1 MNGTL
6 LAIRYM
12 ILVVSAVGLFPAMT
26 ATAAGQNLIANP
38 GFEIGSGAMPASWQF
53 AEGTQKNTFDWVR
66 NDWATD
72 GVHSGSRSLRM
83 NSIRAAAAGQSMGIA
98 SNVFNVPPRSRVEA
112 SVWMKAGDVVN
123 QGNADWYGLRVTL
136 TVYDA
141 KGGNIEH
148 RDLIDE
154 EGSFSWKKIQGGM
167 IVPAGATAM
176 DFSIKMTTSTGTV
189 WVDDVEV
196 RIVEEVPPVNLAGI
210 RNPVLIPQPWH
221 STLGYDKFKLQDVAV
236 VGLHGDA
243 RIREAI
249 GSYFKSIGVAYAFF
263 AEDDPEVAAYS
274 TQLLLGDGESPV
286 LDRELSARFPD
297 YDWPDIEEQGYF
309 LAVAKGPGQGHIYV
323 GANSDIGRFYA
334 MQTLKQLVVNK
345 YLYVA
350 DILDKPTVGRRGIAM
365 GLQWFD
371 RRDGEALRRLTQ
383 LKSNFV
389 WVQGSLLD
397 DYLNTDNWRL
407 NFTIPQKAVLKE
419 FIELYQKNFIEVWIA
434 IGPRGKDPPLQYS
447 SDADI
452 DTVVRK
458 MDVLY
463 GLGLRNFGLRFDDL
477 ANVGEDRLLV
487 ARDIDLFQND
497 IGAAQAYFINAVY
510 SRLKALHPD
519 IGFMVVPMD
528 YNQIGNYGDKA
539 STSLRLRQLYDLPAD
554 VGVYTVCYYDDDV
567 LASTCLTGRRTVT
580 VVSNYYAEGNGDL
593 PEYVVAYVNFISW
606 QNAAVRARIAGF
618 TWLPATPQSEDIA
631 LISWHTAADFA
642 WAPERYD
649 PEQSFQRAAAKY
661 LGVPEGPLAAGGAPR
676 NDLKPALRAIMVS
689 AANHLAAE

>member
-1 MNGTL
+1 MGSALMVTPGMGSRFMNGTL
-6 LAIRYM
+6 SAIRCI
-12 ILVVSAVGLFPAMT
+12 ILVVGAAGLLPVAT
-26 ATAAGQNLIANP
+26 ANAAGQNLVSNP
-38 GFEIGSGAMPASWQF
+38 GFEIGSGKTPASWQL
-53 AEGTQKNTFDWVR
+53 AEGAQENTFDWVK
-66 NDWATD
+66 NDWASND
-72 GVHSGSRSLRM
+72 VHSGNRSLRM
-83 NSIRAAAAGQSMGIA
+83 NSIRAPEPGHSMGIA
-98 SNVFNVPPRSRVEA
+98 SNLFKVPPHSRVET
-112 SVWMKAGDVVN
+112 SVWIKASDVVN
-123 QGNADWYGLRVTL
+123 QGDIDWYGLRVTL

-141 KGGNIEH
+141 SGDHVEH

-154 EGSFSWKKIQGGM
+154 EGSFAWKKIQGGM
-167 IVPAGATAM
+167 IVPEGATAM

-189 WVDDVEV
+189 WVDDAEV
-196 RIVEEVPPVNLAGI
+196 RVVQELPPVNLAGI
-210 RNPVLIPQPWH
+210 HNPVLIPRPWQFIP
-221 STLGYDKFKLQDVAV
+221 GNDKFQPQDVAV

-243 RIREAI
+243 RVREAVE
-249 GSYFKSIGVAYAFF
+249 SYLKSIGIAYAFLG
-263 AEDDPEVAAYS
+263 ENDPKIAGYP
-274 TQLLLGDGESPV
+274 TQLILGDSESPV
-286 LDRELSARFPD
+286 LDRELSARFPG
-297 YDWPDIEEQGYF
+297 YDWPDLEQQGYF
-309 LAVAKGPGQGHIYV
+309 LAVAKEAGRRYIYA

-334 MQTLKQLVVNK
+334 IQTLKQLVLGK

-371 RRDGEALRRLTQ
+371 QRDGEALRRLTQ

-389 WVQGSLLD
+389 WVQGSFLD

-407 NFTIPQKAVLKE
+407 DFTASQKALLKE

-434 IGPRGKDPPLQYS
+434 IGPRGKNPPLQYS

-477 ANVGEDRLLV
+477 ANVAEDRLLV
-487 ARDIDLFQND
+487 ARDIDLFNND

-510 SRLKALHPD
+510 SRLKAIHPD

-539 STSLRLRQLYDLPAD
+539 STSLRLRRFYDLSFD
-554 VGVYTVCYYDDDV
+554 IGVYAVCYYDDDV
-567 LASTCLTGRRTVT
+567 LASTCLTGRPTVT
-580 VVSNYYAEGNGDL
+580 IVSNYYAEGNNGL
-593 PEYVVAYVNFISW
+593 PEYVVPYVNFVSW
-606 QNAAVRARIAGF
+606 QNPAVRARIAGF
-618 TWLPATPQSEDIA
+618 SWLPNMPQSEDAA

-649 PEQSFQRAAAKY
+649 PEQSFQRAVAKY
-661 LGVPEGPLAAGGAPR
+661 LGVPDGA
-676 NDLKPALRAIMVS
+676 L
-689 AANHLAAE
+689 